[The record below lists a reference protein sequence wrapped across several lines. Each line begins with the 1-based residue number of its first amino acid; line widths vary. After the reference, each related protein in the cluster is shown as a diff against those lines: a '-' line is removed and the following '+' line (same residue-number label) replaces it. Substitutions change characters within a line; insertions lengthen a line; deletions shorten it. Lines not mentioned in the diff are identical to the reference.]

1 MTTTW
6 ALYRTISGS
15 LLAGDGVVVDD
26 SPADGASI
34 IGNAISRTIAALSAS
49 PPVKAGPGTWLAKV
63 CCVKCVQR
71 VLDGLRDGLRLSE
84 GDTSK
89 PVYLPVKGAYLADS
103 EAVPEEERVAW
114 LTAALDVVG
123 LNEGRALDAQRV
135 VTQARATLVREGAV
149 ELSLRN
155 ACHHERFYFE
165 YQPVMDLR
173 SSRMSGVEALIRIKD
188 GPFGPG
194 EFIPTAERTGLIV
207 ELGEKTLATVAAQ
220 WERWQDA
227 GVQVPVAVNVSP
239 LQLRDSGFVDLLLDL
254 GERRGQRGFDFKTA
268 LELEITEGVALNSE
282 DYAMLNRLHE
292 RGYRFALDDFG
303 AGAASIRHLL
313 RCPPGRV
320 KFDRDM
326 LLLLTES
333 SARLEQFKML
343 VTLVQSR
350 GSHVVVEG
358 IENEFQ
364 LQCAV
369 QAGADFGQGYF
380 FSRALPPDL
389 VPAWLR

>member
-6 ALYRTISGS
+6 ALYRTISGP
-15 LLAGDGVVVDD
+15 LLAGEGVAVDD
-26 SPADGASI
+26 SPSDGANV
-34 IGNAISRTIAALSAS
+34 IGRAISRTIAALSAA

-71 VLDGLRDGLRLSE
+71 VLDGLRDGLQLSP
-84 GDTSK
+84 GDNSR
-89 PVYLPVKGAYLADS
+89 PVYLPVKGAYLA
-103 EAVPEEERVAW
+103 ETELVPEAERVAW

-123 LNEGRALDAQRV
+123 LNEGRALDAKRV
-135 VTQARATLVREGAV
+135 VTQARATLMREGAV

-165 YQPVMDLR
+165 YQPLVDLR
-173 SSRMSGVEALIRIKD
+173 SGKIASVEALMRIKD

-194 EFIPTAERTGLIV
+194 EFIPAAERTGLIV
-207 ELGEKTLATVAAQ
+207 PLGEKTLTSVAEQ
-220 WERWQDA
+220 WSRWHDA
-227 GVQVPVAVNVSP
+227 GYHIPVAVNVSP
-239 LQLRDSGFVDLLLDL
+239 LQLRDSAFIDHLLDL
-254 GERRGQRGFDFKTA
+254 GERRGRKGLEFKSA
-268 LELEITEGVALNSE
+268 LELEITEGVALDSA
-282 DYAMLNRLHE
+282 DYATLNSLHQ

-326 LLLLTES
+326 LLLLTEGE
-333 SARLEQFKML
+333 ARLEQFKML
-343 VTLVQSR
+343 VTLVKSR
-350 GSHVVVEG
+350 GSQVVVEG

-364 LQCAV
+364 LECTV
-369 QAGADFGQGYF
+369 RAGADYGQGYY
-380 FSRALPPDL
+380 FSRALPPEL
-389 VPAWLR
+389 VPSWLQ